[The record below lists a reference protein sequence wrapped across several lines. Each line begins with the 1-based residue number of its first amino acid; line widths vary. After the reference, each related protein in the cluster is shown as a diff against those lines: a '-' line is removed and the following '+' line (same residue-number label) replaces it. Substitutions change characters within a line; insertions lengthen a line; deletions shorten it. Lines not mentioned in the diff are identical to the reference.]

1 MSLSSLSIRRAI
13 TFTMIYVFVVGFGLF
28 GLARLK
34 IDLYP
39 DISFPV
45 IAIITTYTGVAPADM
60 ETLITKPI
68 EEAVASVENI
78 KHIRSQSKLGASL
91 VLAEFDWGIDLDKSE
106 KDIRNNIDFI
116 RESLPDDATEP
127 LIVAFDPQ
135 KMPILFMSV
144 SGPMGPAE
152 LREISQNQI
161 KPALERIVGVAS
173 AETAGGLKRQIQ
185 VQIDPAKLHAQG
197 IALDTIIS
205 ALRREN
211 LQVPGGKIDEGEM
224 EYSIRTLSEYT
235 SLTQIANTVIGYRGE
250 TPIYIKN
257 VAEVEDGYEELTRVV
272 RNNRKPG
279 ILLIVSKNS
288 AANTVQVADRVVND
302 LPRIVLGLPE
312 GVKIGVI
319 FNQADFIKR
328 SISNLSTTAVQAF
341 FLAGLVLLFFLHN
354 IRAATIV
361 ALTIPISI
369 VVTFAVLDLAG
380 LTLNMMSMAGLALAV
395 GMLVDNSIVV
405 LENIFRHFSK
415 GGELLENADRGTAE
429 VATAIIASTLTTIS
443 VFFPVLFVPGIAGV
457 MFNDMALTICF
468 SLFCALLVS
477 LTLIPLLASRF
488 LKTGGDVEGR
498 HTFSKKISNGIDS
511 RLKNLI
517 DGYSRTLNWCLNHRK
532 TTLLIAFISLGV
544 SLALVPRLGRD
555 FFPKMDEGQFQM
567 QLERAPGT
575 SLKSAEM
582 TFRLVEDIIHD
593 TVPELKN
600 QNTDL
605 GVGEAFGAFA
615 KGSYAGEIRVSL
627 IDKEKRQRSQ
637 REIESAL
644 RKKLGQIPGITFSIS
659 QGQFLGEEGDLIIYL
674 YGEDLDTARILSDK
688 IKGIIKD
695 VPGAVDVS
703 TSLESGRPELQ
714 IALDRDRIS
723 ALGLSAFQV
732 ANAISTFIKGT
743 VASLFRERGEEY
755 DILVRLDPTYR
766 ERTAVLEDLFVTN
779 PRGEQIP
786 LSSIARVRR
795 GISPTS
801 ILRRDQQRVVNVSVS
816 VQGRSLGDVAQDVE
830 ERLKKM
836 EIPSDFS
843 YETGGSTQDMRTSFK
858 WMAVAFCGAALIV
871 YMVMA
876 SLYESF
882 MAPFIIFLTIPL
894 AVVGVIAMLFITGT
908 SLSVVAFIGVI
919 MLAGIVVNNSIVLV
933 DYINQLRARGYSLR
947 ESVIEGGKTR
957 LRPILMTAL
966 TTILALTP
974 LALGLGTGGEA
985 WSPMARSVIG
995 GLSASTIL
1003 TLLVIPVIYTYLS
1016 PKRLRQSAQAAPG
1029 SSSS

>member
-1 MSLSSLSIRRAI
+1 MSLSSLSIRRAV
-13 TFTMIYVFVVGFGLF
+13 TFAMIYVFVVGFGLF

-60 ETLITKPI
+60 ETLVTKPI

-91 VLAEFDWGIDLDKSE
+91 VLAEFEWGIDLDTSE

-116 RESLPDDATEP
+116 REYLPGEATEP
-127 LIVAFDPQ
+127 IIVAFDPQ

-152 LREISQNQI
+152 LRELSRRKIE
-161 KPALERIVGVAS
+161 PALERIVGVAS

-197 IALDTIIS
+197 LAIDTIIS

-211 LQVPGGKIDEGEM
+211 LQVPGGKIDEGEI

-235 SLTQIANTVIGYRGE
+235 SVDQIANTVIGYRE
-250 TPIYIKN
+250 NTPIYIRNIALIK
-257 VAEVEDGYEELTRVV
+257 DTYEELTQIV

-279 ILLIVSKNS
+279 ILLLVSKNS
-288 AANTVQVADRVVND
+288 EANTVQVANRVIGE
-302 LPRIVLGLPE
+302 LPEIVRGLPE
-312 GVKIGVI
+312 GVNIGVI
-319 FNQADFIKR
+319 FNQADFIKN
-328 SISNLSTTAVQAF
+328 SISNLSSTAVQAF
-341 FLAGLVLLFFLHN
+341 FLAGLVLLLFLHN
-354 IRAATIV
+354 IRASVIV
-361 ALTIPISI
+361 ALSIPISI
-369 VVTFAVLDLAG
+369 VVTFAVLDQAG

-395 GMLVDNSIVV
+395 GLLVDNSIVV

-415 GGELLENADRGTAE
+415 GGDLLDNADRGTSE
-429 VATAIIASTLTTIS
+429 VSTAIIASTLTTIS

-468 SLFCALLVS
+468 SLFCALLVA
-477 LTLIPLLASRF
+477 LTLIPLLASRL
-488 LKTGGDVEGR
+488 LKTSNEGR
-498 HTFSKKISNGIDS
+498 YSISKKISHAIDS
-511 RLKNLI
+511 QLQRLINR
-517 DGYSRTLNWCLNHRK
+517 YSRTLNWCLNHRK
-532 TTLLIAFISLGV
+532 TTLIVALISFAV
-544 SLALVPRLGRD
+544 SLALVPRLGMD
-555 FFPKMDEGQFQM
+555 FFPKMDQSQFQI
-567 QLERAPGT
+567 QAERAPGT

-582 TFRLVEDIIHD
+582 TFRQIEDIVHD
-593 TVPELKN
+593 TIPELKN
-600 QNTDL
+600 QNTEL

-615 KGSYAGEIRVSL
+615 KGSYAGEFRVSL
-627 IDKEKRQRSQ
+627 IDKEKRKRTQM
-637 REIESAL
+637 EIEAAL
-644 RKKLGQIPGITFSIS
+644 RKKLEQIPGIIFSIT
-659 QGQFLGEEGDLIIYL
+659 QGHFLGEEGDLIIYL
-674 YGEDLDTARILSDK
+674 YGEDLDTARILSEK
-688 IKGIIKD
+688 IKGIITD
-695 VPGAVDVS
+695 VPGAVDVT

-714 IALDRDRIS
+714 ITLDRDRIS
-723 ALGLSAFQV
+723 ALGLSTFQV

-743 VASLFRERGEEY
+743 EASLFRDQGEEY
-755 DILVRLDPTYR
+755 DILVRLDPRYR
-766 ERTAVLEDLFVTN
+766 ESTAILKNLFVTN

-786 LSSIARVRR
+786 LSGITRIRR

-801 ILRRDQQRVVNVSVS
+801 ILRRDQQRVVNISVT
-816 VQGRSLGDVAQDVE
+816 VQGRSLGEVTRDVE
-830 ERLKKM
+830 EMLKKV

-843 YETGGSTQDMRTSFK
+843 YETGGSAQDMRASFK
-858 WMAVAFCGAALIV
+858 WMVVAFCGAALIV

-894 AVVGVIAMLFITGT
+894 AVVGVIVMLFITGT

-933 DYINQLRARGYSLR
+933 DYINQLRAQGYSVQEAL
-947 ESVIEGGKTR
+947 VEGGKTR

-974 LALGLGTGGEA
+974 LALGLGSGGEA

-995 GLSASTIL
+995 GLAASTLL
-1003 TLLVIPVIYTYLS
+1003 TLLVIPVIYTYLA
-1016 PKRLRQSAQAAPG
+1016 PKRLMQ
-1029 SSSS
+1029 

>member
-1 MSLSSLSIRRAI
+1 MSLSSLSIRRAV
-13 TFTMIYVFVVGFGLF
+13 TFAMIYVFVVGFGLF

-39 DISFPV
+39 DITFPV

-60 ETLITKPI
+60 ETLVTKPI

-116 RESLPDDATEP
+116 REYLPDDATES

-152 LREISQNQI
+152 LRELSKRRI
-161 KPALERIVGVAS
+161 KPSLERIVGVAS

-197 IALDTIIS
+197 IALDAIIS

-211 LQVPGGKIDEGEM
+211 LQVPGGKIDEGET
-224 EYSIRTLSEYT
+224 EFSIRTLSEY
-235 SLTQIANTVIGYRGE
+235 SSVEQIADTVIGYRE
-250 TPIYIKN
+250 DTPIYIRH
-257 VAEVEDGYEELTRVV
+257 VAQVEDAYEELTRIV

-288 AANTVQVADRVVND
+288 AANTVQVADRVVEE
-302 LPRIVLGLPE
+302 LPEIVRGLPE

-319 FNQADFIKR
+319 FNQADFIKK

-341 FLAGLVLLFFLHN
+341 LLAGLVLLFFLHN
-354 IRAATIV
+354 IRASIIV

-369 VVTFAVLDLAG
+369 VVTFAVLDLSG

-395 GMLVDNSIVV
+395 GLLVDNSIVV
-405 LENIFRHFSK
+405 LENIFRHFRT
-415 GGELLENADRGTAE
+415 GGDLLENADRGTAE

-488 LKTGGDVEGR
+488 LRISGKQTNTLSGR
-498 HTFSKKISNGIDS
+498 VSRGIDS
-511 RLKNLI
+511 RLEGMIN
-517 DGYSRTLNWCLNHRK
+517 GYSRTMHWCLEHRRI
-532 TTLLIAFISLGV
+532 TLIIAFLSLAA
-544 SLALVPRLGRD
+544 SLALAPRLGMD
-555 FFPKMDEGQFQM
+555 FFPKMDQSQFEI

-575 SLKSAEM
+575 SLRSAEK
-582 TFRLVEDIIHD
+582 TFQRVEDIIHS
-593 TVPELKN
+593 TIPELKN

-605 GVGEAFGAFA
+605 GVGETFGAFA
-615 KGSYAGEIRVSL
+615 KGSYAGKIRVSL
-627 IDKEKRQRSQ
+627 IDKEERKRSQ
-637 REIESAL
+637 MEIESAL
-644 RKKLGQIPGITFSIS
+644 RRKLEQIPGITFSIS
-659 QGQFLGEEGDLIIYL
+659 QGHFLGEEGDLIVYL
-674 YGEDLDTARILSDK
+674 YGEDLDRAQIFSERIK
-688 IKGIIKD
+688 RIIKD
-695 VPGAVDVS
+695 IPGTVDVT
-703 TSLESGRPELQ
+703 TSMESGRPELQ

-723 ALGLSAFQV
+723 DLGLSASQV
-732 ANAISTFIKGT
+732 ANAISTFIRGT
-743 VASLFRERGEEY
+743 KASLFRDRGEEY
-755 DILVRLDPTYR
+755 DILVRLDPRYR
-766 ERTAVLEDLFVTN
+766 ERTAILENLFVTN

-786 LSSIARVRR
+786 LSSIARIQR

-801 ILRRDQQRVVNVSVS
+801 VLRRDQQRVVNVSVT
-816 VQGRSLGDVAQDVE
+816 VQGRSLGEVARQVE
-830 ERLKKM
+830 ERLNEM
-836 EIPSDFS
+836 NLPPDFS
-843 YETGGSTQDMRTSFK
+843 YEIGGSAQDMRTSFK
-858 WMAVAFCGAALIV
+858 WMGVAFGGAALIV

-876 SLYESF
+876 SLFESL

-894 AVVGVIAMLFITGT
+894 AVVGVIAMLLVTGT
-908 SLSVVAFIGVI
+908 SLSVVALIGVI

-933 DYINQLRARGYSLR
+933 DYINQLRARGYRLQ
-947 ESVIEGGKTR
+947 EAVIEGGKTR
-957 LRPILMTAL
+957 LLPILMTAL

-974 LALGLGTGGEA
+974 LALGLGSGGES

-995 GLSASTIL
+995 GLAASTLL

-1016 PKRLRQSAQAAPG
+1016 PKRISRSRRTPSP
-1029 SSSS
+1029 SSSR

>member
-1 MSLSSLSIRRAI
+1 MSLSSLSIRRAV
-13 TFTMIYVFVVGFGLF
+13 TFAMIYVFVVGFGLF

-60 ETLITKPI
+60 ETLVTKPI

-91 VLAEFDWGIDLDKSE
+91 VLAEFDWGIDLDTSE

-116 RESLPDDATEP
+116 REYLPGEATEP

-152 LREISQNQI
+152 LRELSEKKI
-161 KPALERIVGVAS
+161 KPELERIVGVAS
-173 AETAGGLKRQIQ
+173 AETAGGLERQIQ

-197 IALDTIIS
+197 IALDAIIS
-205 ALRREN
+205 VLRREN
-211 LQVPGGKIDEGEM
+211 LQVPGGKIDEGET
-224 EYSIRTLSEYT
+224 EFSIRTLSEY
-235 SLTQIANTVIGYRGE
+235 SSVEQIADTVIGYRE
-250 TPIYIKN
+250 DTPIYIRN
-257 VAEVEDGYEELTRVV
+257 VAQVEDTYEELTRVV

-288 AANTVQVADRVVND
+288 AANTVQVADRVTEE
-302 LPRIVLGLPE
+302 LPKIVRSLPE
-312 GVKIGVI
+312 GVRIGVI
-319 FNQADFIKR
+319 FSQADFIKR

-341 FLAGLVLLFFLHN
+341 LLAGLVLLFFLHN
-354 IRAATIV
+354 IRASIIV

-405 LENIFRHFSK
+405 LENIFRHFGQGGNSMESAEK
-415 GGELLENADRGTAE
+415 GTRE

-488 LKTGGDVEGR
+488 LKTSAEGGHSISGKLSHMIDV
-498 HTFSKKISNGIDS
+498 
-511 RLKNLI
+511 RLQRMI
-517 DGYSRTLNWCLNHRK
+517 HGYVRTLNWCLNHRK
-532 TTLLIAFISLGV
+532 ATLVIALISFGV
-544 SLALVPRLGRD
+544 SLALSPRLGMD
-555 FFPKMDEGQFQM
+555 FFPKMDQAQFEI

-582 TFRLVEDIIHD
+582 TFRRVEDIIHD
-593 TVPELKN
+593 TIPELKN

-627 IDKEKRQRSQ
+627 IDKEERKRSQ
-637 REIESAL
+637 MEIESAL
-644 RKKLGQIPGITFSIS
+644 RRQLEQIPGITFSIS
-659 QGQFLGEEGDLIIYL
+659 QGRFLGEEGDLIVYL
-674 YGEDLDTARILSDK
+674 YGEDLDRARILSDA
-688 IKGIIKD
+688 IKGAIKD
-695 VPGAVDVS
+695 IPGAVDVT

-714 IALDRDRIS
+714 IELDRDRIS
-723 ALGLSAFQV
+723 VLGLSAFQV

-743 VASLFRERGEEY
+743 TASLFRDRGEEY
-755 DILVRLDPTYR
+755 DILVRLDPRYR
-766 ERTAVLEDLFVTN
+766 EQTAILEDLFVTN
-779 PRGEQIP
+779 PRGDQIP
-786 LSSIARVRR
+786 LSSIVRVRQ
-795 GISPTS
+795 GVSPTS
-801 ILRRDQQRVVNVSVS
+801 IMRRDQQRVVNISVT
-816 VQGRSLGDVAQDVE
+816 VQGRSLGEVAPEVE
-830 ERLKKM
+830 ESLRKAG
-836 EIPSDFS
+836 IPPDFS
-843 YETGGSTQDMRTSFK
+843 YEIGGSAQDMMTSFK
-858 WMAVAFCGAALIV
+858 WMAVAFGGAALIV

-933 DYINQLRARGYSLR
+933 DYINQLRARGFSLR
-947 ESVIEGGKTR
+947 EAVVEGGRTR
-957 LRPILMTAL
+957 FRPILMTAL

-974 LALGLGTGGEA
+974 LALGLGSGGES

-995 GLSASTIL
+995 GLSSSTIL
-1003 TLLVIPVIYTYLS
+1003 TLFVIPVIYTYLS
-1016 PKRLRQSAQAAPG
+1016 PKRLRQ
-1029 SSSS
+1029 

>member
-1 MSLSSLSIRRAI
+1 MSLSSLSIRRAV
-13 TFTMIYVFVVGFGLF
+13 TFAMIYVFVVGFGLF

-45 IAIITTYTGVAPADM
+45 IAIITTYSGVAPADM
-60 ETLITKPI
+60 ETLVTKPI

-91 VLAEFDWGIDLDKSE
+91 VLAEFDWGIDLDASE

-116 RESLPDDATEP
+116 REYLPDEATEP
-127 LIVAFDPQ
+127 LVVAFDPQ

-152 LREISQNQI
+152 LRDLSERKI

-173 AETAGGLKRQIQ
+173 AETAGGLERQIQ
-185 VQIDPAKLHAQG
+185 VQIDPDKLHAQG
-197 IALDTIIS
+197 IALDAIIS

-211 LQVPGGKIDEGEM
+211 LQVPGGKIDEGET
-224 EYSIRTLSEYT
+224 EFSVRTLSEY
-235 SLTQIANTVIGYRGE
+235 SSVEQIADTVIGYRE
-250 TPIYIKN
+250 DTPIYIRN
-257 VAEVEDGYEELTRVV
+257 VAQVEDTYEELTRVV

-288 AANTVQVADRVVND
+288 AANTVQVADKVIEK
-302 LPRIVLGLPE
+302 LPEIVRSLPE
-312 GVKIGVI
+312 GVRIGVI
-319 FNQADFIKR
+319 FSQADFIKK

-341 FLAGLVLLFFLHN
+341 LLAGVVLLFFLHN
-354 IRAATIV
+354 IRASIIV

-405 LENIFRHFSK
+405 LENIFRHFGQGGNSMESAEK
-415 GGELLENADRGTAE
+415 GTRE
-429 VATAIIASTLTTIS
+429 VATAIIASTLTTVS

-488 LKTGGDVEGR
+488 LKTSAEGG
-498 HTFSKKISNGIDS
+498 HSISGKLSHMINV
-511 RLKNLI
+511 RLQRMI
-517 DGYSRTLNWCLNHRK
+517 HGYVRTLNWCLNHRK
-532 TTLLIAFISLGV
+532 TTLAIALISFGV
-544 SLALVPRLGRD
+544 SLALVPHLGMN
-555 FFPKMDEGQFQM
+555 FFPKMDQAQFEI

-582 TFRLVEDIIHD
+582 TFRRVEDIIHD
-593 TVPELKN
+593 TIPELKN

-615 KGSYAGEIRVSL
+615 KGSYAGQIRVSL
-627 IDKEKRQRSQ
+627 VDKEERKRSQ
-637 REIESAL
+637 MEIESAL
-644 RKKLGQIPGITFSIS
+644 RRQLEQIPGITFSIS
-659 QGQFLGEEGDLIIYL
+659 QGHFLGEEGDLIVYL
-674 YGEDLDTARILSDK
+674 YGEDLDKARILSNS

-695 VPGAVDVS
+695 IPGTVDVT
-703 TSLESGRPELQ
+703 TSMESGRPELQ
-714 IALDRDRIS
+714 IELDRDRIS
-723 ALGLSAFQV
+723 VLGLSAFQV
-732 ANAISTFIKGT
+732 ANAVSTFIKGT
-743 VASLFRERGEEY
+743 VASLLRDRGEEY
-755 DILVRLDPTYR
+755 DILVRLDPRYR
-766 ERTAVLEDLFVTN
+766 ERTAILENLFVAN

-786 LSSIARVRR
+786 LSSIVRIHQ
-795 GISPTS
+795 GVSPTS
-801 ILRRDQQRVVNVSVS
+801 VLRRDQQRVVNISVT
-816 VQGRSLGDVAQDVE
+816 VQGRSLGEVAREVE
-830 ERLKKM
+830 ESLRKAGM
-836 EIPSDFS
+836 PPDFS
-843 YETGGSTQDMRTSFK
+843 YEIGGSAEDMRTSFK
-858 WMAVAFCGAALIV
+858 WMGVAFGGAALIV

-894 AVVGVIAMLFITGT
+894 AVVGVIVMLFVTGT

-933 DYINQLRARGYSLR
+933 DYINQLRARGHSLR
-947 ESVIEGGKTR
+947 DAVVEGGRTR

-974 LALGLGTGGEA
+974 LSLGLGSGGES

-995 GLSASTIL
+995 GLLASTIL
-1003 TLLVIPVIYTYLS
+1003 TLFVIPVIYTYLS
-1016 PKRLRQSAQAAPG
+1016 PKRLRQPVQATPP
-1029 SSSS
+1029 SSSR

>member
-13 TFTMIYVFVVGFGLF
+13 TFTMIYVFVVGFGIF
-28 GLARLK
+28 GLSRLK

-116 RESLPDDATEP
+116 REYLPDEATEP

-152 LREISQNQI
+152 LRELGKRKI

-185 VQIDPAKLHAQG
+185 VQIDPANLHAQG
-197 IALDTIIS
+197 ISVDAIIS

-211 LQVPGGKIDEGEM
+211 LQVPGGKIDEGGM

-235 SLTQIANTVIGYRGE
+235 SVTQIANTVIGYRGE

-257 VAEVEDGYEELTRVV
+257 LATVEDAYEELTRVV

-288 AANTVQVADRVVND
+288 AANTVQVADRVVDD
-302 LPRIVLGLPE
+302 LPRIVRGLPE

-354 IRAATIV
+354 IRAAMIV

-369 VVTFAVLDLAG
+369 VVTFAVLDLAK

-395 GMLVDNSIVV
+395 GLLVDNSIVV
-405 LENIFRHFSK
+405 LENIFRYFSK
-415 GGELLENADRGTAE
+415 GGDSLDNADRGTAE

-488 LKTGGDVEGR
+488 LKTGVDGG
-498 HTFSKKISNGIDS
+498 HAFSKKISLWIDV
-511 RLKNLI
+511 RLQRLI
-517 DGYSRTLNWCLNHRK
+517 RGYSRTLNWCLDHRK
-532 TTLLIAFISLGV
+532 TTLLIALICLCT
-544 SLALVPRLGRD
+544 SLALVPRLGMD
-555 FFPKMDEGQFQM
+555 FFPKMDEGQFEM
-567 QLERAPGT
+567 QAERAPGT

-582 TFRLVEDIIHD
+582 TFRRIEDVINDMI
-593 TVPELKN
+593 PELKN

-605 GVGEAFGAFA
+605 GVGETFGAFA
-615 KGSYAGEIRVSL
+615 KGSYAGKIRIRL
-627 IDKEKRQRSQ
+627 IDKEKRKRTQM
-637 REIESAL
+637 EIEGAL
-644 RKKLGQIPGITFSIS
+644 REKLERIPGITFSIT
-659 QGQFLGEEGDLIIYL
+659 QGHFLGEEGDLIIYV
-674 YGEDLDTARILSDK
+674 YGEDLDTARILSNT
-688 IKGIIKD
+688 IKMIIKD
-695 VPGAVDVS
+695 VPGAVDVT

-714 IALDRDRIS
+714 ITLDRDRIS
-723 ALGLSAFQV
+723 VLGLSAFQV

-743 VASLFRERGEEY
+743 KASLFRDQGEEY
-755 DILVRLDPTYR
+755 DILVRLDPKYR
-766 ERTAVLEDLFVTN
+766 ESTAVLDNLFVAN

-786 LSSIARVRR
+786 LSSIVRVRR

-801 ILRRDQQRVVNVSVS
+801 ILRRDQQRVVNVSVT
-816 VQGRSLGDVAQDVE
+816 VQGRSLGEVAQDVE

-843 YETGGSTQDMRTSFK
+843 YETGGSAQDMMTSFK

-908 SLSVVAFIGVI
+908 SLSIVAFIGVI

-933 DYINQLRARGYSLR
+933 DYINQLRVRGYSLR
-947 ESVIEGGKTR
+947 EAVVDGGRTR

-974 LALGLGTGGEA
+974 LALGLGSGGEA

-995 GLSASTIL
+995 GLSASTLL
-1003 TLLVIPVIYTYLS
+1003 TLLVIPVIYTYLA
-1016 PKRLRQSAQAAPG
+1016 PKRLRQSK
-1029 SSSS
+1029 